1 METSFMRLPFIKSL
15 VRSIESARI
24 DDSYL
29 NFLLLY
35 HWRTEIQLEFRNTV
49 QQSHYS
55 LTVHR
60 TS

>member
-1 METSFMRLPFIKSL
+1 MHLRFIKSL

-24 DDSYL
+24 DDNYL
-29 NFLLLY
+29 NLLLLY

-55 LTVHR
+55 LTIHR

>member
-1 METSFMRLPFIKSL
+1 MRLRFIKSL

-24 DDSYL
+24 DESYL